1 MRKKVCVHTPSR
13 YDSGCGCVVCV
24 ASKKCVK
31 AQQVGR
37 SLMTHVA
44 FFSLRGGRRIR
55 KLDNFIEVFSF
66 SFFSQ

>member
-44 FFSLRGGRRIR
+44 FFFPCVEGGGLESSTIP
-55 KLDNFIEVFSF
+55 
-66 SFFSQ
+66 